1 MINHIVMR
9 ADVKGPSTGRGVY
22 IYTQRNLIEIHVLH
36 VHRNL
41 IEIHA
46 HVHTE
51 CI

>member
-9 ADVKGPSTGRGVY
+9 ADVKGPSTGRRVY
-22 IYTQRNLIEIHVLH
+22 IYTQRNLIHVLH

-41 IEIHA
+41 IEIHV
-46 HVHTE
+46 HVHIE

>member
-9 ADVKGPSTGRGVY
+9 ADVKGPSTGRRVY
-22 IYTQRNLIEIHVLH
+22 IYTQRNLIEIHVH